1 MATSP
6 DAACSALSPSQLP
19 PVVRLNVGGLHFT
32 TALST
37 LRRCPGSRLCDL
49 FSEPPPAAS
58 PLRSP
63 SPSPGES
70 GGGAGWGG
78 HPPPLRLDEDGRVF
92 LDRDGTHF
100 GQVLTFLRE
109 GAVPLAPA
117 PGLRAALEVHA
128 EARFWGLEAMAR
140 ALEEAPP
147 LFGEMVA
154 RRQFCAQVPGYR
166 ENIEIMIRVARA
178 EALASRLSR
187 VLVHVNKSSEHEV
200 HHHNHHNHHEGS
212 ARRAHACS
220 IHGEQYLV
228 NFGPWSVE
236 PGVRDL
242 LDCVKVDV
250 EALGY
255 RVTWEERLPPPGEGG
270 GDRGAGLAGLFRGPP
285 APPPSCGLYEFLFH
299 WW

>member
-6 DAACSALSPSQLP
+6 DATSSALPPSQLP

-32 TALST
+32 AALGT
-37 LRRCPGSRLCDL
+37 LRSAPGSRLSDL
-49 FSEPPPAAS
+49 FGEPPGRPA
-58 PLRSP
+58 
-63 SPSPGES
+63 SPGEAAAAAAAAAWE
-70 GGGAGWGG
+70 GRQ
-78 HPPPLRLDEDGRVF
+78 PPLRLDEEGRVF
-92 LDRDGTHF
+92 LDRDGRHF
-100 GQVLTFLRE
+100 GHVLAFLRE
-109 GAVPLAPA
+109 GATPPAEAPN
-117 PGLRAALEVHA
+117 GLREALAVHA
-128 EARFWGLEAMAR
+128 EATFWGLEAMAR
-140 ALEEAPP
+140 ALEEAPA

-154 RRQFCAQVPGYR
+154 RRQFCAQVPSYR

-178 EALASRLSR
+178 EALASRVSR
-187 VLVHVNKSSEHEV
+187 VLVHVNKSSEHELHD
-200 HHHNHHNHHEGS
+200 HHHHHHDGG

-220 IHGEQYLV
+220 LHGEQYLV